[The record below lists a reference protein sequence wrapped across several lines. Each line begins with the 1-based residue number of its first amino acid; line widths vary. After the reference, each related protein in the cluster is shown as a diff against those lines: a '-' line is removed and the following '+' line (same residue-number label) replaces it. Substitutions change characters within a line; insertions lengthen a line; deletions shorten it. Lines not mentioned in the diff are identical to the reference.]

1 MTTSNLS
8 SKALLISLNISQW
21 TGRRLDR
28 TATHTVESAHAT
40 DGHVGNFH
48 KRLLPQCDALE
59 AIRKQAALI
68 REFHYRETLPW
79 LSDGSRILSAQNYL
93 PYMTAL
99 RPLIDQFRALV
110 SDLIAV
116 YPVEV
121 QRAQVRLGTLFNV
134 SNYPSPDNLARL
146 FDVSANVFPLPD
158 ASDFRVQITDAER
171 ASFIQK
177 IQDAE
182 NLALSDCHTR
192 LREVIA
198 RATERLAQPDAIFRD
213 TLIDNI
219 REVLDVLPRLDFSS
233 NPNLAAFRAR
243 TESALTGVTPKDLR
257 ESSGLRETA
266 ARNLSTILSD
276 MSAYASGM
284 SDPGVA

>member
-1 MTTSNLS
+1 
-8 SKALLISLNISQW
+8 
-21 TGRRLDR
+21 
-28 TATHTVESAHAT
+28 
-40 DGHVGNFH
+40 
-48 KRLLPQCDALE
+48 
-59 AIRKQAALI
+59 
-68 REFHYRETLPW
+68 
-79 LSDGSRILSAQNYL
+79 
-93 PYMTAL
+93 
-99 RPLIDQFRALV
+99 
-110 SDLIAV
+110 
-116 YPVEV
+116 
-121 QRAQVRLGTLFNV
+121 LGTLFNV